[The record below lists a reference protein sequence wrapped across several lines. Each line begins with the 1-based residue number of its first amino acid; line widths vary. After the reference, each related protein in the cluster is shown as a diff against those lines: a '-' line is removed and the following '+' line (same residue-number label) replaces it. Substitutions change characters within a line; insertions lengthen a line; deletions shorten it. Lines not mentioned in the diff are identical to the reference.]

1 MGKFFDD
8 QAVKIHFYSIHR
20 QSLLYSK
27 ELLDV
32 QDKLEFTKEQ
42 LAESQKKKN
51 TQEEAIEETYEEADD
66 DTNETEQKRY

>member
-42 LAESQKKKN
+42 LAESQKKKH
-51 TQEEAIEETYEEADD
+51 TRRSY
-66 DTNETEQKRY
+66 